1 MNCLSCP
8 HLTGPGRF
16 QSLGYNR
23 CIINNLIV
31 QASVLNRAELEK
43 GFAAIAEALVGAV
56 MSSEGMSRQAKE
68 DFLRNLSG
76 WPLVLENVAKRQ
88 TCLQRG
94 NGKTPEG
101 DGNES

>member
-16 QSLGYNR
+16 QSLGCNR
-23 CIINNLIV
+23 CIIDNLIV
-31 QASVLNRAELEK
+31 QASVLNREELEK

-56 MSSEGMSRQAKE
+56 LSSEGMSRQAKE

>member
-16 QSLGYNR
+16 QSLGCNR

-68 DFLRNLSG
+68 DFLRNSSG